1 MQLRSVEV
9 SQFTGF
15 LAKMKITLKEI
26 FNQNAED
33 HKAIFDKL
41 GSIAV
46 IKYMAGASMTISLLA
61 LTISLRAITG
71 V

>member
-1 MQLRSVEV
+1 
-9 SQFTGF
+9 
-15 LAKMKITLKEI
+15 MKITLKEI
-26 FNQNAED
+26 YKQNAED

-46 IKYMAGASMTISLLA
+46 IKYMAGASMTISILA

-71 V
+71 A